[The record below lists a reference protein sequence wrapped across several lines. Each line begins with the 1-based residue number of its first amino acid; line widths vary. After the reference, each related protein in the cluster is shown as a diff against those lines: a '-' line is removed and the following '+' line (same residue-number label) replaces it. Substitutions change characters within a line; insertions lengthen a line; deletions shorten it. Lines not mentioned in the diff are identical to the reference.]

1 MEDIL
6 DLEVKAKVIW
16 TSVTTGREQ
25 LMASKTYRDSAY
37 CGVYTKLWEFPE
49 GERVSTA
56 HLLDGRFVSIGPRL
70 PAPRQLKKADAST
83 QTTTVDWYWDALV
96 QNITAPGAEADDF
109 MNDVLPK
116 ISTTR
121 SLSVP
126 DMPVRNPTPQLD
138 LDSRIL
144 ALKNR
149 ITELEKIIEEQQ
161 NEAPTLASAH
171 SIGDD
176 VEMASVP
183 SVPPVATPDL
193 GDLLVLDAWVA
204 SPPTPNP
211 NGTAMEDDSN
221 RDPTPPS
228 KASLSPALIEDG
240 VLTLQVDDEDDD
252 FLVMRT

>member
-16 TSVTTGREQ
+16 TSVTSGRGQ

-70 PAPRQLKKADAST
+70 SAPTQLKRADAST

-109 MNDVLPK
+109 VKDILPK

-126 DMPVRNPTPQLD
+126 DMPVRNPISQLD

-149 ITELEKIIEEQQ
+149 ISELEKVIEEQRT
-161 NEAPTLASAH
+161 EAPTRASTR

-176 VEMASVP
+176 VEMASLP

-193 GDLLVLDAWVA
+193 GDLLVLDSWAA
-204 SPPTPNP
+204 SPRPPTPREA
-211 NGTAMEDDSN
+211 AMADDN
-221 RDPTPPS
+221 HQIPAPPS
-228 KASLSPALIEDG
+228 EASHSPPLIEDG